1 LKQAKERYREV
12 LEDRGQMAGA
22 QLTGKKTWEIR
33 PTSTNYRWR
42 IALGNTKS
50 RNYEGYATII
60 DCQEYTVRDLKKF
73 NEKHRANEFID
84 GYAGE
89 RETLFA
95 WVLSEIEVEPY
106 PKPYSYSTGS
116 WCKT

>member
-1 LKQAKERYREV
+1 MLK
-12 LEDRGQMAGA
+12 DRHKWLRLILA
-22 QLTGKKTWEIR
+22 GKKIWEIR
-33 PTSTNYRWR
+33 RTQTNFRGR

-50 RNYEGYATII
+50 KKFEGYATII
-60 DCQEYTVRDLKKF
+60 DCREYTVTDLKKF
-73 NEKHRANEFID
+73 GDKHQANEFID
-84 GYAGE
+84 KYADK

-95 WVLSEIEVEPY
+95 WVLMDNAIEPK